1 MISSAAVADMVTE
14 AVSRLG
20 PLTLMVSNAGIAPAQ
35 PTLSVTEK
43 DIDSIFGVKFKG
55 IFNCYPQAARQ
66 MIAQGNPGTCA
77 GINRYKIVGCASI
90 AGFKGLPALGIYS
103 ESKFTVRGLTQSV
116 AAEMARHKITVN
128 AYAPGIVGTTM

>member
-1 MISSAAVADMVTE
+1 
-14 AVSRLG
+14 
-20 PLTLMVSNAGIAPAQ
+20 MVSNAGIAPAQ